1 MWWKSY
7 VSTLFLKTELEAS
20 KSIQKEEQSITS
32 LILNQQRQLVNV
44 PATLPIH
51 KRQFKK
57 PMICFPLNHMHWYP
71 NFPLIMPCWKQ
82 INTTSVSF
90 TTHWLFIILITIL
103 HQVRKTK
110 ITKKKVHR
118 LAVGGYKD
126 INRSEELFDIYE
138 MQLKKQ
144 LGGC

>member
-1 MWWKSY
+1 
-7 VSTLFLKTELEAS
+7 
-20 KSIQKEEQSITS
+20 
-32 LILNQQRQLVNV
+32 
-44 PATLPIH
+44 
-51 KRQFKK
+51 
-57 PMICFPLNHMHWYP
+57 
-71 NFPLIMPCWKQ
+71 MPCWKQ

-103 HQVRKTK
+103 HQVHKTK